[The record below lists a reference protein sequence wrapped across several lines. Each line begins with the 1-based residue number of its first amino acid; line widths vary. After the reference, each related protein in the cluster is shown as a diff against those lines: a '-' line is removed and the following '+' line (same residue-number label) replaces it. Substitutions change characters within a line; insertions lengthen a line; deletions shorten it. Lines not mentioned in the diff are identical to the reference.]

1 MMCKLIKNIQ
11 KKEKKIFQISIEK
24 KNEFKKIIKKNV
36 KLFLNVPPLNKW
48 FIYLLQTNHIE
59 KKFINFFV
67 IACVIIVALMRKK
80 FRAPP
85 SPSKVISPSS
95 TYFKT
100 NLIYSN
106 QNAVMSYIF
115 FIYLLII
122 RNSYIYRKIINWYW
136 MSEWIW

>member
-1 MMCKLIKNIQ
+1 MMCKLIKEYSNISNFNRKYQ
-11 KKEKKIFQISIEK
+11 QFK
-24 KNEFKKIIKKNV
+24 KNNKNV
-36 KLFLNVPPLNKW
+36 KLFFKCTPKLNKW

-100 NLIYSN
+100 KLIYSN